1 MNEQTMDEIE
11 LLAFDTPYEQL
22 RNAESDLSR
31 LVEERFGSLEEFT
44 QEVADLTNKG
54 FGVGTTVEDV
64 KNHVFPVDRLYLAF
78 EDSKLMAFASFDHHH
93 FVGKRV
99 LYLSGIIVDP
109 ECQKQGVFT
118 YINRTEIEANGQDY
132 LVMRTQN
139 PVIYGATKRHLTE
152 TLYPNGENATD
163 EALLIA
169 AATAIHY
176 NYPLLQLQDYFDHLV
191 VRGAYGTSFYDSIPF
206 DRDGTSVFDNLKLD
220 YQKGDAV
227 VLVGKVN
234 SSGKK

>member
-1 MNEQTMDEIE
+1 MDGIE
-11 LLAFDTPYEQL
+11 LLVFDEPKKQL
-22 RNAESDLSR
+22 EIPCSGLSS
-31 LVEERFGSLEEFT
+31 LVAERFGSLDAFT

-54 FGVGTTVEDV
+54 FGIGTTVEDV

-78 EDSKLMAFASFDHHH
+78 EDSKLVAFASFDHHC
-93 FVGKRV
+93 FFDKKI

-118 YINRTEIEANGQDY
+118 HINKTEIEASNPDY

-139 PVIYGATKRHLTE
+139 PVVYGATKRHLTE

-176 NYPLLQLQDYFDHLV
+176 NYPRLQLQDYFDHLV